1 MIGRLLAVPVLAV
14 LVLAALLLAGLAP
27 AVPSSAHAQE
37 VAAPIPSVS
46 EVVNGRHEVVV
57 YRGRRAVRLVPAPE
71 LEGRD
76 ANVLAILEGAEFRN
90 GTIEIDVAGKPR
102 PGAPA
107 DSRGFVGVS
116 FRTGPHAEW
125 SEVFYLRPLNGRAED
140 QVRRNRAAQ
149 YAFDPEFPWH
159 RLRRESPGQYESYVD
174 LEDGAWTRVRIE
186 VSGSTA
192 RLFVN
197 GATQATLVVNGL
209 KGGDRAGRIALW
221 SHVET
226 DAHFGGIRVTP
237 R

>member
-1 MIGRLLAVPVLAV
+1 MTRRVLAV
-14 LVLAALLLAGLAP
+14 LLLAWP
-27 AVPSSAHAQE
+27 ISAQAQE
-37 VAAPIPSVS
+37 AAAPLPSVI
-46 EVVNGRHEVVV
+46 EVVNGRHEVVD

-76 ANVLAILEGAEFRN
+76 ANVLAILDGAEFRD
-90 GTIEIDVAGKPR
+90 GTIEIDVAGTPR

-107 DSRGFVGVS
+107 DSRGFVGIG
-116 FRTGPHAEW
+116 FRTGPHASW

-140 QVRRNRAAQ
+140 QLRRNRAVQ

-159 RLRRESPGQYESYVD
+159 RLRRESPGLYESYVD
-174 LEDGAWTRVRIE
+174 LEDGAWTRLRIE
-186 VSGSTA
+186 VSGSSA

-197 GATQATLVVNGL
+197 GAAQPTLVVNGL

-226 DAHFGGIRVTP
+226 DAHFAGIRVTP